1 MSNKRKK
8 LQSTYKN
15 IKSCLLELGF
25 IGADELIEEDS
36 GKFITGIQD
45 HDFAIFIEITFQ
57 ADIAN
62 IKVNSDLL
70 FEMRD
75 RVPFYQLLNEI
86 NLGLMDIG
94 HFAINES
101 DGDVFLQASVDLS
114 DQYFDRD
121 QMLKTIQR
129 ISIHGLELF
138 KLLKEMFDGDQCPFH
153 FLHNYIEEM
162 RDNYESLKRTIH

>member
-1 MSNKRKK
+1 MSNKGKK
-8 LQSTYKN
+8 LQSAYKN

-25 IGADELIEEDS
+25 VGADELIGDDS

-45 HDFAIFIEITFQ
+45 HDFGIFIEINFQ

-62 IKVNSDLL
+62 IKVSPDLI

-86 NLGLMDIG
+86 NLRLMDIG

-101 DGDVFLQASVDLS
+101 DGDVFLQTSVDLS

-121 QMLKTIQR
+121 QMLTTVQR
-129 ISIHGLELF
+129 ISVHGLELL

-153 FLHNYIEEM
+153 F
-162 RDNYESLKRTIH
+162 SLLLTF